1 MQPEDMVLQ
10 SAAAAFCRGPDGEIT
25 AWNGAAERLFALPA
39 GEVVGR
45 RCCDVI
51 AGNDVFG
58 NQYCADDCACWRMA
72 VRNRPIRP
80 FRITSR
86 DAYGRPLELRVSA
99 FATRGGQGVG
109 LVHVV
114 EGSAT
119 RRVFSACP
127 RDPDAVETS
136 GDWVLGIL
144 TRREL
149 EVLRLLAEGMSTD
162 EIAEQLTISPTT
174 VRNHVSRCLAKLDA
188 HSRLEAVA
196 LARRLDLV

>member
-1 MQPEDMVLQ
+1 MQPEDMVFQ

-45 RCCDVI
+45 KCCDVI

-72 VRNRPIRP
+72 ARNRPIRP

-86 DAYGRPLELRVSA
+86 DAHGRSLELRVSA
-99 FATRGGQGVG
+99 LAARGRQGVG

-119 RRVFSACP
+119 RAVFSACP
-127 RDPDAVETS
+127 RGVDRAENA
-136 GDWVLGIL
+136 GGLALGTL

-149 EVLRLLAEGMSTD
+149 DVLRLLAEGMSTD
-162 EIAEQLTISPTT
+162 DIAARLTISPTT

-196 LARRLDLV
+196 VARRLDLV